1 MDAKKK
7 KIFVLDTSVI
17 IYDHEAVKH
26 FADSDVAIPLTV
38 LEELDNFKKGND
50 MKNFS
55 AREFIRFIDQIS
67 QKDLLQ
73 DWIPIHGKGKGC
85 FKVLHKIRT
94 GDKMEGD
101 RFFDNNKPDHRI
113 LNAALTLQQ
122 EEPDR
127 KVVLVSKDIALRL
140 KAKALNLHAE
150 DYEVG
155 KVPDIDLLYSGKSV
169 IEDFSDELIN
179 QFYAQ
184 DYLPITD
191 IPLMYHIENH
201 YLILR
206 AGKKSALGMVNLS
219 KGVVEHI
226 EKRSVSRI
234 EARNSEQIFAIDA
247 LMRPEVK
254 LVTLQGMAG
263 TGKTLMALASAI
275 EQRSKFK
282 QIFVARPIVPLSNR
296 DLGFLP
302 GDVNSKLNPYM
313 EPLWDNLKFI
323 KSQFGDNEKE
333 QRKLNELVENDKIS
347 IAPLAYIRGRS
358 LANLIFIID
367 EAQNLSPH
375 EVRTIIT
382 RAGENT
388 KLIFTGDIK
397 QIDTPYLD
405 SQSNGLSFL
414 IDRLRGNKLFA
425 HVTLEKGERS
435 ELANLANE
443 LL

>member
-1 MDAKKK
+1 
-7 KIFVLDTSVI
+7 
-17 IYDHEAVKH
+17 
-26 FADSDVAIPLTV
+26 
-38 LEELDNFKKGND
+38 
-50 MKNFS
+50 
-55 AREFIRFIDQIS
+55 
-67 QKDLLQ
+67 
-73 DWIPIHGKGKGC
+73 
-85 FKVLHKIRT
+85 
-94 GDKMEGD
+94 
-101 RFFDNNKPDHRI
+101 
-113 LNAALTLQQ
+113 
-122 EEPDR
+122 
-127 KVVLVSKDIALRL
+127 
-140 KAKALNLHAE
+140 
-150 DYEVG
+150 
-155 KVPDIDLLYSGKSV
+155 
-169 IEDFSDELIN
+169 
-179 QFYAQ
+179 
-184 DYLPITD
+184 
-191 IPLMYHIENH
+191 
-201 YLILR
+201 
-206 AGKKSALGMVNLS
+206 
-219 KGVVEHI
+219 
-226 EKRSVSRI
+226 
-234 EARNSEQIFAIDA
+234 
-247 LMRPEVK
+247 
-254 LVTLQGMAG
+254 
-263 TGKTLMALASAI
+263 MALASAI

>member
-1 MDAKKK
+1 MVTKQK

-17 IYDHEAVKH
+17 IYDHDAIKH
-26 FADSDVAIPLTV
+26 FDDNDVAIPLTV

-50 MKNFS
+50 TKNFS

-67 QKDLLQ
+67 QKDLIQ
-73 DWIPIHGKGKGC
+73 DWIPIDGQSSGR
-85 FKVLHKIRT
+85 FKVLHKIRV
-94 GDKMEGD
+94 GDKSESD

-113 LNAALTLQQ
+113 LNAAIALQH
-122 EEPDR
+122 EEPDK
-127 KVVLVSKDIALRL
+127 KVVLVSKDVALRL
-140 KAKALNLHAE
+140 KAKALNLYAE
-150 DYEVG
+150 DYETG
-155 KVPDIDLLYSGKSV
+155 KVPDIDLLYTGKSML
-169 IEDFSDELIN
+169 EDFSDTLID

-184 DYLPITD
+184 GNLPITE
-191 IPLMYHIENH
+191 IPEKYRIENH
-201 YLILR
+201 YLLLR
-206 AGKKSALGMVNLS
+206 NGKKSALAFVNVS
-219 KGVVEHI
+219 AGII
-226 EKRSVSRI
+226 ERINKQQVSRI
-234 EARNSEQIFAIDA
+234 EPRNAEQIFAIHA
-247 LMRPEVK
+247 LMHPEIK

-263 TGKTLMALASAI
+263 TGKTLLALAAAI
-275 EQRSKFK
+275 EQRSNFK
-282 QIFVARPIVPLSNR
+282 QIFVARPIVPLSNKEI
-296 DLGFLP
+296 GFLP

-333 QRKLNELVENDKIS
+333 QRKINELVENDKIS

-375 EVRTIIT
+375 EIRTVIT

-405 SQSNGLSFL
+405 AQSNGLSFL
-414 IDRLRGNKLFA
+414 IDRLKGNKLFA